1 MGNDSFEHADSCG
14 APERALCAC
23 GVLWAADIGMGMLR
37 NGRYVRP
44 ATCGVQQLRELGCA
58 LGQLVQVAEICIC
71 SLEWP
76 LGNALR
82 MCQSP
87 PYSRARVY
95 LARNRADGGAHVLQT
110 AEAGVCESMPRV
122 EAGCAVTWTL
132 LKGGKGR
139 FLEQF
144 EIKR

>member
-37 NGRYVRP
+37 KGRYVRP
-44 ATCGVQQLRELGCA
+44 ATCGVQHLREPGCA
-58 LGQLVQVAEICIC
+58 PGQLVQVAEIFSY

-95 LARNRADGGAHVLQT
+95 LARNRADGGAHRAVDGRGGCMRVDT
-110 AEAGVCESMPRV
+110 AS
-122 EAGCAVTWTL
+122 
-132 LKGGKGR
+132 
-139 FLEQF
+139 
-144 EIKR
+144 

>member
-1 MGNDSFEHADSCG
+1 M
-14 APERALCAC
+14 
-23 GVLWAADIGMGMLR
+23 LWAADIGMGMLR